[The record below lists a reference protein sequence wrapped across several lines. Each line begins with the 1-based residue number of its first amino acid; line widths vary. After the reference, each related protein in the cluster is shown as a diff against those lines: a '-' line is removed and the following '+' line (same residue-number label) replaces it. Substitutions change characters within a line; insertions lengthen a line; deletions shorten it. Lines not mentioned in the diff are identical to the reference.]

1 MRFQQ
6 WLLAAGWVAAAISS
20 GVRTAHAEEVPDCR
34 HVGRANLVRCAAGA
48 SLSRRAA
55 GAAIE
60 AAEGRAMAA
69 EPWFPSAPSLG
80 LTGARRTA
88 AGEAAWNWSA
98 TLGVELG
105 IAGER
110 GARRRAALGE
120 KEAETK
126 RGDAL
131 ARRLA
136 VEAFRAYFEL
146 LAARESR
153 RVTQGLEM
161 ASKRV
166 WDAASGAAARGA
178 LPGVEADLA
187 EAAYLRVVQRR
198 ISAEHDERRAH
209 GELATLLGFAGP
221 DAVVV
226 DGALAPL
233 AAAERARA
241 THARETPDAAAFEA
255 EARAFEARAD
265 AQRRSRVPNPT
276 VSVFA
281 ERDGF
286 YENVL
291 GLGLSMPLPLPEPI
305 GRMHRGEITESEA
318 LARRAKLLAAESRR
332 RTQADLL
339 AALASYDAA
348 RDAAAL
354 FTVERLGRART
365 TIEHLAL
372 DVENARISARDAVI
386 LETPLFE
393 LLAGAVL
400 AQRELCL
407 ASAAVVWA
415 GGLDFEGA
423 R

>member
-1 MRFQQ
+1 
-6 WLLAAGWVAAAISS
+6 
-20 GVRTAHAEEVPDCR
+20 
-34 HVGRANLVRCAAGA
+34 
-48 SLSRRAA
+48 
-55 GAAIE
+55 
-60 AAEGRAMAA
+60 MAT

-126 RGDAL
+126 RADAL
-131 ARRLA
+131 VRRIA
-136 VEAFRAYFEL
+136 VEAWRAYFEL
-146 LAARESR
+146 LSAREAR
-153 RVTQGLEM
+153 RVTQGLEA

-166 WDAASGAAARGA
+166 WDAANAAATRGAA
-178 LPGVEADLA
+178 PGVEADLA

-198 ISAEHDERRAH
+198 IGAEHDERRAH

-221 DAVVV
+221 EAIAVE
-226 DGALAPL
+226 GALTPL

-241 THARETPDAAAFEA
+241 GRARETPDAAAFEA
-255 EARAFEARAD
+255 DARAFEARAE

-291 GLGLSMPLPLPEPI
+291 GLGLSLPLPLPEPI
-305 GRMHRGEITESEA
+305 GRMHQGEITESEA

-332 RTQADLL
+332 RIQAELL

-348 RDAAAL
+348 HASAAL
-354 FTVERLGRART
+354 FTTERLGRAQT
-365 TIEHLAL
+365 TIEHLAA
-372 DVENARISARDAVI
+372 DVETARISARDAVI

-393 LLAGAVL
+393 LLAEAVA